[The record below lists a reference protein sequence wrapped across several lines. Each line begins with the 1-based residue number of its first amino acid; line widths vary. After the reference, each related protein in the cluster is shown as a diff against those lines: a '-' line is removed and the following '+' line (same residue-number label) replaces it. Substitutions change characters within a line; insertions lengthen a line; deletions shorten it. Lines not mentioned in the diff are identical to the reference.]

1 MTWELEE
8 IEIIPIVVGATG
20 LLKSN
25 FKDNL
30 KKVPGSP
37 TVEETQ
43 LQAIKGTITI
53 IKRALSHTE
62 L

>member
-1 MTWELEE
+1 MPVAVE
-8 IEIIPIVVGATG
+8 ATG

-25 FKDNL
+25 LKYNP
-30 KKVPGSP
+30 KKVPESP

-43 LQAIKGTITI
+43 LQATKGTITI
-53 IKRALSHTE
+53 VKRALSHTE